1 MKISEL
7 MGKPD
12 KEPFA
17 QMSPRSP
24 LSTQTRETDSIDLA
38 VNTKTSRNSIDQLY
52 HNIYEMESS
61 DRSPSRF
68 SFLSYGQESR
78 IDSELRYLAGGNFSK
93 DSLKKEPVSTAD
105 EKETEEFHDPSEGDF
120 KQETF
125 AIGGEKEVAES
136 SDVAIPKKKKPNPSS
151 PARSSSPGKIPKP
164 SPKSKPIHDKPLV
177 IKKTGKKSNPKKNEK
192 SSNSGG
198 ENRNEDPKYLGPYL
212 LKQSRELLSTGNDP
226 KKALELAERAMK
238 SFESCRSEK
247 PDLEYIMC
255 LHIVAALYCILGE
268 YDEAIPVVERSIE
281 ITNMNEGQKHSL
293 AKFAG
298 CMQLGDTY
306 AMQGRIE
313 NSILCY
319 TAGLE
324 IQKHVLGEYDA
335 RFGKTCR
342 YVAEA
347 HVQAMQFDEAKKLC
361 RLALIIHGKNG
372 TSASLEEAADRRLMG
387 LICDSQGDYET
398 AIEHYVL
405 ARMAMS
411 ANGHDSDVAAIDV
424 CIGDAYLSL
433 ARYDDA
439 IFTYLNA
446 FNVFKTT
453 NGENHPSSASVF
465 VRLADLY
472 NKIGKFRESESYCKN
487 AQLIYVKPIPG
498 NQNDEIAD
506 GLIEVSAI
514 YESMNELDQALDL
527 LKKAL
532 KAYGKGPGLLTTV
545 AGVEAQIGV
554 LCYMTGRYF
563 ESYDYFKISISK
575 FRAAGEKKTA
585 LFGIVLNQMGLA
597 CVQIESIDEAADLFE
612 EARGVFET
620 EYGPQHPDTLGV
632 YRNLAGTYDAMGRW
646 DDAIEILEFVVEMR
660 EEKLGTANPD
670 VDNEKR
676 WLAELL
682 KESGRDRS
690 KESRSLEFL
699 LDG

>member
-1 MKISEL
+1 MKIPEL
-7 MGKPD
+7 VMDKPE

-24 LSTQTRETDSIDLA
+24 LSTHTRETDSIDLT

-68 SFLSYGQESR
+68 SYLSYGQESR

-105 EKETEEFHDPSEGDF
+105 EKEMEEFHDPPEGDL
-120 KQETF
+120 KQETV
-125 AIGGEKEVAES
+125 ATGGEKEVAES
-136 SDVAIPKKKKPNPSS
+136 DVNIPKKKKPNSS
-151 PARSSSPGKIPKP
+151 PVRSSSPGKIPKP
-164 SPKSKPIHDKPLV
+164 SLKSKTPHDKPV
-177 IKKTGKKSNPKKNEK
+177 IIKKSGLKINPKKNEK
-192 SSNSGG
+192 NLSLGG

-212 LKQSRELLSTGNDP
+212 LKQSRELLSAGNDP
-226 KKALELAERAMK
+226 TKALELAERAMK
-238 SFESCRSEK
+238 SFESCQSGK

-268 YDEAIPVVERSIE
+268 YDEAIPLVERSIE

-361 RLALIIHGKNG
+361 QLALIIHGKNG

-387 LICDSQGDYET
+387 FICDSKGDYEM

-411 ANGHDSDVAAIDV
+411 ENGHDSDVAAIDV

-433 ARYDDA
+433 ARYDEA
-439 IFTYLNA
+439 IFTYLKA
-446 FNVFKTT
+446 FNVFKATK
-453 NGENHPSSASVF
+453 GENHPSSASVF

-472 NKIGKFRESESYCKN
+472 NKIGKFRESESCCKN
-487 AQLIYVKPIPG
+487 AQRIYVKPIPG
-498 NQNDEIAD
+498 NHNDEIAD

-514 YESMNELDQALDL
+514 YESMNELDEALDL

-554 LCYMTGRYF
+554 LCYMTGRNF
-563 ESYDYFKISISK
+563 ESYDYFKVAISK

-597 CVQIESIDEAADLFE
+597 CVQIGSIDEAADLFE
-612 EARGVFET
+612 EARGILEA

-682 KESGRDRS
+682 KEAGRDRS